1 MIDTST
7 YQTVGTI
14 PTGCYPSS
22 MAVTPDGAQLWI
34 SQRLS
39 NRVDVIDTLT
49 NKDLFGFE
57 VPSATGIGFNPSGT
71 FAYLASGTSPGYIQ
85 VVNMQNYQQVTQITV
100 GNLPHVVAVTP
111 TGKHVFVTN
120 LGDVTISQIDT
131 ATSTVL
137 RTLTLPNGDN
147 HPLGL
152 NFIH

>member
-1 MIDTST
+1 
-7 YQTVGTI
+7 
-14 PTGCYPSS
+14 

-131 ATSTVL
+131 DVYKRQFPPRPS
-137 RTLTLPNGDN
+137 R
-147 HPLGL
+147 
-152 NFIH
+152 